1 MLNTS
6 HGFATGFS
14 GFGTCKMNNYYFY
27 CVHLHANSNERFSS
41 PYTIMCLIYRR
52 TPFVVAIAL
61 YLLWQEIGVAAIF
74 GIAYMF
80 LVLPLCVTAIARK
93 YSKNDVSACTSAVH
107 VVGAPNGYEKI
118 MYMYIHACVSLLE
131 YFIMRVPSVISPDLF
146 RWNEQEWMMKD

>member
-1 MLNTS
+1 
-6 HGFATGFS
+6 
-14 GFGTCKMNNYYFY
+14 MNNYYFY

-93 YSKNDVSACTSAVH
+93 YSKNDVSVCTSTQRTLYSVHVH
-107 VVGAPNGYEKI
+107 VVDAPIGYEKI
-118 MYMYIHACVSLLE
+118 MYMYIQVHVCVVARIFHHACA
-131 YFIMRVPSVISPDLF
+131 ISCCSSFLPTFF
-146 RWNEQEWMMKD
+146 RWNEREWMMKE

>member
-1 MLNTS
+1 M
-6 HGFATGFS
+6 
-14 GFGTCKMNNYYFY
+14 
-27 CVHLHANSNERFSS
+27 
-41 PYTIMCLIYRR
+41 YRR

-93 YSKNDVSACTSAVH
+93 YSKNDVSVCTSTQRTLYSVHVH
-107 VVGAPNGYEKI
+107 VVDAPIGYEKI

-131 YFIMRVPSVISPDLF
+131 YFIMRVPSVVAALF
-146 RWNEQEWMMKD
+146 SLLFSDGTSGSG